1 MQEKVVLGRQERDSP
16 ANNVALCV
24 KLGIQD
30 AGQMGCQ
37 VLLAHLQTPGEMN
50 GRERLSRLGH
60 GAHDLP
66 AGHMPFVQSR
76 WAARR
81 AARVSSDD

>member
-1 MQEKVVLGRQERDSP
+1 MQEKVVLGRQEGDSP

-24 KLGIQD
+24 KLGIRD
-30 AGQMGCQ
+30 AGRQ
-37 VLLAHLQTPGEMN
+37 VLLAHLLTPGEMN

-81 AARVSSDD
+81 VARVSSDD